1 MPVFQSIKDIV
12 VGQALKLAGSPRVSK
27 LVSDPRLM
35 NAAMKVMSAGG
46 AVMANM
52 DKAGKMAA
60 STFGLATRDE
70 VKDLR
75 GTITQL
81 EDHIATLESRNNA
94 PKP

>member
-12 VGQALKLAGSPRVSK
+12 VGQALKLAGSPKVSQ

-35 NAAMKVMSAGG
+35 NAAMKVMGAGG
-46 AVMANM
+46 AIKANM
-52 DKAGKMAA
+52 DKAGKLAA
-60 STFGLATRDE
+60 STFGLATQEE

-81 EDHIATLESRNNA
+81 EDHIASLESRANA

>member
-46 AVMANM
+46 AVKTSM
-52 DKAGKMAA
+52 DKAGKFAA
-60 STFGLATRDE
+60 ATFGFATQEE

-81 EDHIATLESRNNA
+81 EDHIADLESRA
-94 PKP
+94 TPPKA